1 MEGLKALGGGAGG
14 GRILQI
20 HRRYACKEVNGHN
33 NHWNS
38 WYRRIVGL
46 EINYKLCPVPSFG
59 GGGIKTL
66 PPHPLR
72 TPQLHRAVSSIF
84 LMFSH

>member
-46 EINYKLCPVPSFG
+46 ETKVTGNRLEIM
-59 GGGIKTL
+59 GI
-66 PPHPLR
+66 
-72 TPQLHRAVSSIF
+72 
-84 LMFSH
+84 